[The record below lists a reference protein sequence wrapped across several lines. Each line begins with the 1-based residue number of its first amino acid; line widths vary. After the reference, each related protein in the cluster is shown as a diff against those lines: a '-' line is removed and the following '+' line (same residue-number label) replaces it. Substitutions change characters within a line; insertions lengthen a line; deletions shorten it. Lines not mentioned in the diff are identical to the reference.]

1 MSLAWKMDKNTTFLY
16 YLTAGLGALVPLS
29 ASLILKLL
37 IDHLQLIQNSFIP
50 NIPLTVAFVL
60 AARYLV
66 TLLDGVI
73 YWGANQGYLDYI
85 FRYELQNEVT
95 MKFHQKISKLDIAY
109 FENPETQDL
118 ITKTRD
124 TMQWR
129 VPEYLRVLSLLFR
142 DSVAFLAA
150 FIVLLPYGWWI
161 PLLVS
166 AIALPRLY
174 LQTRY
179 GNVQWSIWGSG
190 APQARKLWYLN
201 YLLQEPMTVRETR
214 ISQSSSSLLSKFK
227 EIQTYLFQLNKKA
240 LDDYL
245 RVSTIPP
252 ILETILIFLVA
263 YQFLPQVTFGFLTVG
278 SFTLIIN
285 MLEQLGNRA
294 AGASARIG
302 QLYENNLYLNHY
314 FEFLGLPS
322 IVKQTRKAVIFKKI
336 EPPEIEFRNVS
347 FAYRLG
353 PKVLNNISIKIRSG
367 ENIALVGHNGAGKTT
382 FVKLLCRF
390 YDVTEGEILIN
401 GQNLKSLDLPN
412 WYQHLGT
419 LFQEF
424 VKYHFSVR
432 ENITL
437 GAPNKRDEKAM
448 KQAALQSG
456 AAEFIEKLPKKY
468 DQILGREFEEGVELS
483 GGQWQKLAIARAF
496 YEEPPILILDEPTS
510 AIDAEAEYE
519 IFNNL
524 GREYKNKTLILVSHR
539 FSTVRNADK
548 IYVLENG
555 EIVES
560 GSHNHL
566 MELNREYAKL
576 FSIQAQ
582 GYK

>member
-1 MSLAWKMDKNTTFLY
+1 LSLAWKMDKNTTFLY

-448 KQAALQSG
+448 ISTAGTNIAAILSANSWTG
-456 AAEFIEKLPKKY
+456 ALDPCASSINLIICANVVSLPTFVALNLKDPLLFI
-468 DQILGREFEEGVELS
+468 V
-483 GGQWQKLAIARAF
+483 
-496 YEEPPILILDEPTS
+496 PPITAS
-510 AIDAEAEYE
+510 F
-519 IFNNL
+519 IF
-524 GREYKNKTLILVSHR
+524 
-539 FSTVRNADK
+539 FSTGILSPVTMDSSTLEYPSITFPSTGILCPGLTTIISPTTNCSTGISRSRPSLITIADLGLNP
-548 IYVLENG
+548 I
-555 EIVES
+555 S
-560 GSHNHL
+560 FL
-566 MELNREYAKL
+566 MA
-576 FSIQAQ
+576 
-582 GYK
+582 